1 MKILT
6 GKKKT
11 APLSAPNA
19 AQSLVDLASESWRFR
34 QTLESCMNCMDPL
47 DADRLANR
55 YAWYSRKV
63 QAVLDEAGL
72 TAVDLTGEPYDPGM
86 AVTPLNL
93 EDFPQRPDAAFRIA
107 QMVEPII
114 MENGAVR
121 KTGSVM
127 LSEDTEAL

>member
-1 MKILT
+1 MKLLT
-6 GKKKT
+6 GKKKSSPP
-11 APLSAPNA
+11 APGKASQP
-19 AQSLVDLASESWRFR
+19 LVDLASESWRFS
-34 QTLESCMNCMDPL
+34 QTLSGCLSCMDPL

-63 QAVLDEAGL
+63 QAVLEEAGL
-72 TAVDLTGEPYDPGM
+72 TAVDLTGQIYDAGM

-93 EDFPQRPDAAFRIA
+93 EDFPPHAGAAFRIA

-114 MENGAVR
+114 MENGTVR